1 MASRLREFLESLC
14 SVFTDGAFATELE
27 LDSVVDKSFADVLLT
42 PDMILGKIRKL
53 LVLNCAMIIFSNSYQ
68 KKKKKKI
75 GTSVLF
81 SSYTT
86 VTLYTF
92 N

>member
-75 GTSVLF
+75 GTTVF
-81 SSYTT
+81 FSYTA
-86 VTLYTF
+86 VTLYIF
-92 N
+92 I

>member
-1 MASRLREFLESLC
+1 MASRLREFLESPC
-14 SVFTDGAFATELE
+14 SVLTGGAPTAELE

-75 GTSVLF
+75 GTTVF
-81 SSYTT
+81 FSYTA

-92 N
+92 I